1 MHKLGFGMMRLPLL
15 DPKQTSQIDVSLVS
29 AMADA
34 FLAQGF
40 TYFDTAYGY
49 HGGESEHAVREAVVR
64 RHDRSAF
71 TLADKMPLFRFKP
84 ADTAADQER
93 LFQEQL
99 EKCGVDFFDNYLLHC
114 VDAANYE
121 TAKRLDTFAFLSR
134 MKTEG
139 KIRRLGFSFH
149 DTAEV
154 LDRVLTEHPEAEF
167 VQLQINY
174 LDWEDERV

>member
-15 DPKQTSQIDVSLVS
+15 DPKQTSQIDVPQVS

-71 TLADKMPLFRFKP
+71 ALADK
-84 ADTAADQER
+84 
-93 LFQEQL
+93 
-99 EKCGVDFFDNYLLHC
+99 
-114 VDAANYE
+114 
-121 TAKRLDTFAFLSR
+121 
-134 MKTEG
+134 
-139 KIRRLGFSFH
+139 
-149 DTAEV
+149 
-154 LDRVLTEHPEAEF
+154 DRKSV
-167 VQLQINY
+167 V
-174 LDWEDERV
+174 